1 MIKKIKALLEQ
12 YKEIVL
18 YLFFGGLT
26 TLVNIVSYF
35 VCTDIFNIYYLA
47 ATAISWALSVAFAYV
62 TNRTWVF
69 ASKKHGLEAILRE
82 IVMFVS
88 CRLLSGAMDMAIMFI
103 GVSIIGIPDS
113 ITKFLT
119 QILVVVLNYIFS
131 KVFIF
136 RK

>member
-69 ASKKHGLEAILRE
+69 TSKKHGLEAILRE

>member
-82 IVMFVS
+82 SVMFVS